1 MICDNNEKYL
11 KKKLVGTAKSSTFA
25 AAFGER
31 GVRKRGAGSG
41 FFDSLRP
48 AQEEPGREAGR
59 IRNRPPV
66 RGASEGGT
74 RETENKKQDN
84 STTKSLI
91 LAQDERWRQA

>member
-1 MICDNNEKYL
+1 MPVT
-11 KKKLVGTAKSSTFA
+11 KKVVSLQPAKE
-25 AAFGER
+25 ER
-31 GVRKRGAGSG
+31 GGETRVLRE

-48 AQEEPGREAGR
+48 AQEEPGRWAGR